1 MNRFAVT
8 SLCVALLNI
17 TARDALA
24 APQSAVLH
32 FSNMMCGADPHIIRN
47 ALQGVPG
54 VKMVEISLEQHTA
67 IVTFDNA
74 VASFAALQTAAGVAG
89 YPAN

>member
-1 MNRFAVT
+1 MSRFTIARLAFILLAPTPGSAV
-8 SLCVALLNI
+8 
-17 TARDALA
+17 A

-47 ALQGVPG
+47 ALQEIRGVTT
-54 VKMVEISLEQHTA
+54 VEISLEQRTA
-67 IVTFDNA
+67 VVTFDNA
-74 VASFAALQTAAGVAG
+74 VASYAALKAATGVAG